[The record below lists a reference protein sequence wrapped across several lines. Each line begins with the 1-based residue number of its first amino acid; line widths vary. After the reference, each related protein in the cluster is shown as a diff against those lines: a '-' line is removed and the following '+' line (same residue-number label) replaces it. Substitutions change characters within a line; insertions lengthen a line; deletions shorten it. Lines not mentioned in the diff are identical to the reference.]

1 MIKQLLFA
9 FWICAISLGSAYAT
23 LLWQIQARESA
34 EADKSKKTSIEQ
46 VQTKRISVPV
56 ISEGTLK
63 GYVLAQFTFQV
74 DASAL
79 KKMTVRPDIFLVDE
93 VFKAIYSGE
102 AINFRNPQKP
112 DVGELS
118 ALIKKNV
125 NKRFG
130 KDFVKEV
137 LVQELNYIPQE
148 RFRGGALQGDARF
161 A

>member
-23 LLWQIQARESA
+23 IMWQMQARQSA
-34 EADKSKKTSIEQ
+34 EAEKNKKAMIEQ
-46 VQTKRISVPV
+46 VQTRRISVPV
-56 ISEGTLK
+56 ISEGALK

-74 DASAL
+74 DATAL
-79 KKMTVRPDIFLVDE
+79 KEMTVRPDLFLVDE

-112 DVGELS
+112 DVGALS

-130 KDFVKEV
+130 KEFVKEV

-148 RFRGGALQGDARF
+148 RFRGGALQGETRF